1 MKSHVDEF
9 VGQRIQIAREF
20 AGMREQDLADQLDV
34 TIQQLSLYE
43 TGTARVPAARLSLL
57 CELLR
62 LPVAWFFDGYSVV
75 NRQEKFDAQHKTH
88 EPSRAELLEMFER
101 LRIRN

>member
-34 TIQQLSLYE
+34 TVQQLSLYE
-43 TGTARVPAARLSLL
+43 TGLARVPASRLSLL
-57 CELLR
+57 CELLQ

-75 NRQEKFDAQHKTH
+75 NRQERIDAEHKAR
-88 EPSRAELLEMFER
+88 ELSRAELLEMFER
-101 LRIRN
+101 LRIQN

>member
-20 AGMREQDLADQLDV
+20 AGLREQELADQLDV

-43 TGTARVPAARLSLL
+43 AGNERVPASRLSLL

-62 LPVAWFFDGYSVV
+62 LPVAWFFDGFSVAT
-75 NRQEKFDAQHKTH
+75 RQEKIGVEHKTQA
-88 EPSRAELLEMFER
+88 PSRAELLEMFER
-101 LRIRN
+101 LRLQN